1 VDKSNDV
8 TRTVALSIME
18 DCLTDISGVSFVLY
32 IFPDECFF
40 KVGRVQVGYPAEKL
54 CGVIIN

>member
-1 VDKSNDV
+1 
-8 TRTVALSIME
+8 ME